1 MNKQN
6 IPSAQVDPNKE
17 LPSKPQPGT
26 QTPRPELGKRVR
38 PLARSKRAWAVLAV
52 CLLLVLTTG
61 VVPVGKIPFLRQLAW
76 AMGYDSQETENI
88 SFLKALLTWNEHS
101 REARSAAEQEG
112 LNAEDVGIFG
122 RDGGGYASARQR
134 LERGNQSSLI
144 DLRTVNAVLAKNG
157 QKGDLLAGTHVQV
170 DTGNGTKNPNV
181 YLSGDEHAATQANS
195 AVLGEVYFGTDASAV
210 ARNTKDGFNSVNLLK
225 RAANAPVSGG
235 GPSGRTDWLFRLADR
250 ATRADAGLDGLA
262 DKLDSS
268 GMLGSFGASSKVADT
283 KARRDLYYAWLTGMA
298 SRRVDNVV
306 LKKTLATAAF
316 DGAEMPQKVFEMSG
330 GTGIGLLKDDVTAN
344 MENVKIRLQHEKECE
359 AVIQS
364 NNIPD
369 QVAEAQKNINGLA
382 GSFPKTCEDVN
393 GSFSAKLV
401 ALQNQCKQV
410 KKGYSALVSKCGVA
424 VKRGREG
431 SCTTYRLQD
440 RYDQYAAYCQSAKQ
454 KCARLTDPAQQKS
467 CLAGIKSAASYDG
480 GDCAGG
486 GCSESG
492 VNTVVRETFN
502 VPVNGEDVDPS
513 AGDFFPETDWG
524 RFRLY

>member
-6 IPSAQVDPNKE
+6 IPSAQVDPKKE

-122 RDGGGYASARQR
+122 RDGGYASARQR
-134 LERGNQSSLI
+134 LERGNQSRLI

-195 AVLGEVYFGTDASAV
+195 AALGEVYFGTDASAV

-235 GPSGRTDWLFRLADR
+235 GPNGGTDWLMRMADR

-298 SRRVDNVV
+298 SRRVPNVV

-359 AVIQS
+359 AVIKS

-424 VKRGREG
+424 VKLGREG